1 VPGSKSNSADSSG
14 CSRKQRGWRVHGTK
28 AEDLPL
34 KVRPT
39 RSRAR
44 HHPTARRFLQ
54 RTLHFVLCLQIEHF
68 CLPKPFTNLDT
79 DQIDVQSNTE
89 NVNYSGTHANLPSRS
104 SSHPHLRAGAQTS
117 TGVRGNPGLLRVRAS
132 WKRGPSGSA
141 PRHPAGMRH
150 PRGCRPGPALGADCP
165 WRQLSMEALPSCS
178 TAHSTVSLSPDPSK
192 KQPQLQNVP
201 KSSVFLTCCAACNSG
216 NRCT

>member
-1 VPGSKSNSADSSG
+1 MPGSKSNSADSSG

-44 HHPTARRFLQ
+44 HLPTARRFLQ

-141 PRHPAGMRH
+141 PRHPAGMQAGSR
-150 PRGCRPGPALGADCP
+150 PRGG
-165 WRQLSMEALPSCS
+165 LPLAAAVHGS
-178 TAHSTVSLSPDPSK
+178 TAFMQHSTQYSIVIPRP
-192 KQPQLQNVP
+192 LQKTTTTP
-201 KSSVFLTCCAACNSG
+201 E
-216 NRCT
+216 CTQIISISYMLRRMQ